1 MSKKQSCQEKAQRNG
16 NSKKRCAGKKVVG
29 NSRKPLR
36 RERGVVFLHPL
47 SLVSHVSLPVPWV
60 LCSILFS
67 LGVGGI
73 PCWIKCSLMQ
83 LMCSMPSIIVPAHHV
98 TALDPIYN
106 FRQQL
111 INYQSNWGCEF
122 SERIQPPAGTEG
134 NSCQNS
140 MRIAARIEW
149 TIIRAL
155 FHALCQ
161 NQPSMKQRN
170 LSCWISHIR
179 DVN

>member
-47 SLVSHVSLPVPWV
+47 SLVSHVSL

-73 PCWIKCSLMQ
+73 PC
-83 LMCSMPSIIVPAHHV
+83 
-98 TALDPIYN
+98 
-106 FRQQL
+106 
-111 INYQSNWGCEF
+111 
-122 SERIQPPAGTEG
+122 
-134 NSCQNS
+134 
-140 MRIAARIEW
+140 
-149 TIIRAL
+149 
-155 FHALCQ
+155 
-161 NQPSMKQRN
+161 
-170 LSCWISHIR
+170 
-179 DVN
+179 